1 MIISEF
7 EQGTDEW
14 MAERTGIPT
23 ASNFS
28 KIFTTQL
35 KPSSTS
41 KTYMNTLLAEWM
53 TGEKEQIKQS
63 EWMERGIELEAEAR
77 AAYKFVNDA
86 EVMEV
91 GLCFKDDKML
101 AGASPDGLVGP
112 DGILEIKCP
121 KSSTHVGYILDGKLP
136 STYWNQVYGQ
146 LWITGREWCDFISYY
161 PGLPNFEIRIHR
173 DEKIMAGI
181 DSLVNKFI
189 DEMLEKREKLG
200 AL

>member
-136 STYWNQVYGQ
+136 STYWN
-146 LWITGREWCDFISYY
+146 
-161 PGLPNFEIRIHR
+161 
-173 DEKIMAGI
+173 
-181 DSLVNKFI
+181 
-189 DEMLEKREKLG
+189 
-200 AL
+200 